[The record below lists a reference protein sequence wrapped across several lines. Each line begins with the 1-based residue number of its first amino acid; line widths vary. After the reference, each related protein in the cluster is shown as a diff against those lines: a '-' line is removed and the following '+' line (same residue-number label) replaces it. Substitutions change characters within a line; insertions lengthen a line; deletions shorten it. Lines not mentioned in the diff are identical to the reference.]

1 MDVNQPLPYFFTRW
15 PREDSFPISRAL
27 GRTCQRKNHGNSS
40 LTSTKAQ
47 VSTERKNPSRA
58 RISGN
63 HCKLTTRAQCT
74 YVSLLLFTNL
84 NLDIAKKKN
93 LPFQL
98 QCERSTFALG
108 SFRLVSQSLFRFLFH
123 STTLAL
129 DLKNV
134 LVHQGIDKQANV
146 VSRACFSRAR
156 L

>member
-1 MDVNQPLPYFFTRW
+1 MVTTNTPPQRRFSSVQTCVLVDVNQPLPYFFTRW

-98 QCERSTFALG
+98 HCERSTFALG
-108 SFRLVSQSLFRFLFH
+108 SFRLVSQSLFRFR
-123 STTLAL
+123 SQECTRSSG
-129 DLKNV
+129 D
-134 LVHQGIDKQANV
+134 
-146 VSRACFSRAR
+146 R
-156 L
+156 